1 MPNKQKCPICD
12 NKRVDICCVLWYE
25 ANQKPKKTKKIKKQ
39 SGVIEMPNKEIV
51 CPACKGEM
59 KFEDFSEDF
68 EFGMRY
74 SCRNRVCALTAP
86 WGRTKEEALANFKAI
101 RFDDRAVE

>member
-39 SGVIEMPNKEIV
+39 SGVIEMPNEEIV
-51 CPACKGEM
+51 CPACKKLVILRTELPSNKKWYECYRCGLAGPFGE
-59 KFEDFSEDF
+59 
-68 EFGMRY
+68 
-74 SCRNRVCALTAP
+74 
-86 WGRTKEEALANFKAI
+86 TKEAAIANFRAI
-101 RFDDRAVE
+101 RIDRTVG